1 MAFIYATYLGYPAE
15 ELNSFIWHT
24 RLVVQGMENQKC
36 NRIALNNLKLTQ
48 HPILYSVNYREWK
61 HVCSYVH
68 SFSQGSSD
76 LSVAQELLHAGK
88 SLIPCVGDYVH
99 LRVVE
104 KSRLFLL
111 ASESSQPQTEH

>member
-1 MAFIYATYLGYPAE
+1 
-15 ELNSFIWHT
+15 
-24 RLVVQGMENQKC
+24 MENQKC

-48 HPILYSVNYREWK
+48 HPILYSVNYRAWK

-68 SFSQGSSD
+68 SLSQGSSD
-76 LSVAQELLHAGK
+76 LSVAQELLNAGK

-104 KSRLFLL
+104 ELIVSFGFRK
-111 ASESSQPQTEH
+111 